1 MTYWTHEYL
10 LRTWGGPM
18 VQAAFL
24 RDVMKP
30 FFVPRVFSG
39 FNLFLDEPQL
49 LPDAVDLIAREC
61 KSKRA
66 FIVTDEYA
74 VRFASKVMSPYKKRH
89 GISFETWAKAQPDA
103 PIDTVKDCA
112 EQITKFEPDL
122 IFALGGGSSMDTGK
136 AAWLLYEHP
145 NVKLEILSPLVP
157 LNLRNKARL
166 AAIPTTSGTGSEVS
180 GVAVISFPDGVKLPV
195 AGALPEFVP
204 DFALLDPTLTVG
216 MPPELTAGTGADA
229 LAHAIDGFMAPK
241 CDEIN
246 QAIAQKTIEMI
257 FKWLPRAYADGSDIM
272 PRMKMQQAAM
282 MAGIPLANAGSGIS
296 HALGHTIGGLFHIHH
311 GVMVML
317 FITYELQ
324 VYSRVTDRYLELCDM
339 LGVRDN
345 DSDEMSLSN
354 LIEKFRT
361 FMKSLNLPI
370 GLKDTGMTM
379 DDLKKNMDMIL
390 EQTPTDPAFYFG
402 WYDLN
407 KEQLKDIFLC
417 AYDGKLLDM
426 KSETW
431 R

>member
-1 MTYWTHEYL
+1 MSYWTHEYL

-18 VQAAFL
+18 IQAEFL
-24 RDVMKP
+24 RDVAKP

-39 FNLFLDEPQL
+39 FNLFLEKPQL

-61 KSKRA
+61 RSKRA

-74 VRFASKVMSPYKKRH
+74 VRFAPKVMNAYEKRH

-112 EQITKFEPDL
+112 EQIKKFKPDL
-122 IFALGGGSSMDTGK
+122 IFALGGGSAMDTAK

-145 NVKLEILSPLVP
+145 DVKLEILSPIVP
-157 LNLRNKARL
+157 LNLRNKAKL
-166 AAIPTTSGTGSEVS
+166 VAIPTTSGTGSEVS

-195 AGALPEFVP
+195 SGALPEFVP

-216 MPPELTAGTGADA
+216 MPPELTAGTGGDA

-241 CDEIN
+241 SDEIN
-246 QAIAQKTIEMI
+246 QAIALKTIEMI
-257 FKWLPRAYADGSDIM
+257 FEWLPRAYKDGSDLM

-311 GVMVML
+311 GVMVLL
-317 FITYELQ
+317 FISYELQ
-324 VYSRVTDRYLELCDM
+324 VYSKITDRYLKLCDM

-345 DSDEMSLSN
+345 DSDKKSLSN
-354 LIEKFRT
+354 LIEKIRGL
-361 FMKSLNLPI
+361 MKALNIPI
-370 GLKDTGMTM
+370 GLKDAGVSKE
-379 DDLKKNMDMIL
+379 DLESNLDLIL

-402 WYDLN
+402 WFDLTQD
-407 KEQLKDIFLC
+407 QLKDIFLC
-417 AYDGKLLDM
+417 AYEGKLLDM
-426 KSETW
+426 HSDIW